1 MIQASR
7 EGQTLV
13 QQTTLPF
20 APVRRSNFA
29 GDEVETY
36 RVPVQLQP
44 IRRAEMLAHLAG
56 AFDLAEGQPVGH
68 SVRVAH
74 LASAF
79 ARNLRLDAP
88 VRRRVILASLLHDA
102 GVAVRTLPEGVDSAG
117 GHTAAGAW
125 VASLMGLDAG
135 VQAAILASH
144 ERWDG
149 DGRPHRLAMD
159 DIPVEALLVGAA
171 HWVADFLGPV
181 THPLR
186 ARSELRAITIDDL
199 EPLIGLR
206 VGHAVLDE
214 VRGDAVWMQM
224 WSDDLAT
231 QVAQSVPGEGRP
243 TTAHVDRIASAVG
256 EVVDAAVREP
266 GRSANVAMLAME
278 IGRALGLDESY
289 RRALRV
295 AAQVLDIGQLGV
307 PRHITEKPA
316 ILSVEE
322 MEVMQHHPGWGS
334 QLLERVP
341 GFAEI
346 ARWVE
351 AHHERPDGRGYP
363 EQLTDSEV
371 PLGARILAVA
381 DSFWA
386 LCAER
391 PYRAA
396 MSHADALAF
405 IERAAGAQYDRNVV
419 RALRPALAA
428 MQAHSRRAVA

>member
-1 MIQASR
+1 M
-7 EGQTLV
+7 V

-20 APVRRSNFA
+20 ASVRRGAF
-29 GDEVETY
+29 DEVDTY
-36 RVPVQLQP
+36 RAPVQLQP
-44 IRRAEMLAHLAG
+44 VRRVEMLAHLAG

-68 SVRVAH
+68 AVRVAH
-74 LASAF
+74 IASAF
-79 ARNLRLDAP
+79 ARNLHFDAAS
-88 VRRRVILASLLHDA
+88 RRRVVYASLLHDA
-102 GVAVRTLPEGVDSAG
+102 GVAVRALPEGVEATG

-135 VQAAILASH
+135 VQAAIRASH

-159 DIPVEALLVGAA
+159 DVPVEALLVSAA
-171 HWVADFLGPV
+171 HWVADFLAPT

-186 ARSELRAITIDDL
+186 ARAELRGVSIDDL
-199 EPLIGLR
+199 EPLVGLR
-206 VGHAVLDE
+206 VGRAVLEE
-214 VRGDAVWMQM
+214 VCGDALWMRM

-231 QVAQSVPGEGRP
+231 LVAQGVPGEGRP
-243 TTAHVDRIASAVG
+243 SNQHVDRIAVAIG
-256 EVVDAAVREP
+256 EVVDASVREP
-266 GRSANVAMLAME
+266 SRGARVATLAAE
-278 IGRALGLDESY
+278 LGRALGLDDSY
-289 RRALRV
+289 LRALRI
-295 AAQVLDIGQLGV
+295 AARVLDIGQLGV

-322 MEVMQHHPGWGS
+322 MEVMQRHPGWGA
-334 QLLERVP
+334 QLLEQIP
-341 GFAEI
+341 GFAEV

-363 EQLTDSEV
+363 EQLSDAEV

-396 MSHADALAF
+396 MSQADAVAF
-405 IERAAGAQYDRNVV
+405 VEGAAGTHYDPVV
-419 RALRPALAA
+419 ARALRPALAA
-428 MQAHSRRAVA
+428 LRGHGRRAAA